1 MIVTTLTGGPMFR
14 FAGLFKSGVL
24 GAVLAAGVLAG
35 CAPLYPP
42 GPQQVYANNP
52 GVTYSYST
60 DEQLLEA
67 NRKAAAYCHQYQTTI
82 PRAGGITT
90 NPDGSYSV
98 SFECVPVSAPG
109 ATVAMT
115 PPALPMTYTYRTTQ
129 ELLQASQNADATC
142 MHYGKRS
149 NATITTNA
157 DGSKTAT
164 FTCVP

>member
-1 MIVTTLTGGPMFR
+1 MADLVKG
-14 FAGLFKSGVL
+14 GVL
-24 GAVLAAGVLAG
+24 SMAVAAGALAA
-35 CAPLYPP
+35 CAPMYSSE
-42 GPQQVYANNP
+42 PQQVYANNP

-90 NPDGSYSV
+90 NPDGTYSV
-98 SFECVPVSAPG
+98 SFECVPVTAPG
-109 ATVAMT
+109 ATVAMA

-129 ELLQASQNADATC
+129 ELLQASQDADAMC
-142 MHYGKRS
+142 MRYGKRS
-149 NATITTNA
+149 NATITSNI